1 MDKFD
6 AKIRIF
12 FFLASFSHTV
22 FISFFRSTHFIN
34 LLMLPLVLLVM
45 WVFVLPKPEIS
56 NTENAFPLFL
66 YAFQQLRDQRIV
78 MLIVSLALIVMQA
91 FFLTE
96 VINRQGVLREASH
109 LPALLYVVLMSCF
122 PEQLSFN
129 PLLFANFF
137 IIIFLNSIFNFF
149 RSETAV
155 FEVFDAGLFIGIGA
169 LFYWPCLFL
178 FPIIWAGLYVLRPFE
193 LREWIASIVGVFLPF
208 LFFGT
213 LLYWFNILSLNS
225 LIAMLEPFYN
235 VQFSTAYNGT
245 YIILFVILLIILLA
259 SLFRFS
265 RDLNTFAKVRTR
277 KFLAIIVWFFL
288 FAGLSYLV
296 SVKRTMISLSFLAI
310 PLSVIISNYF
320 LSLKNQILAELIFL
334 LLLAAVIYNQVL
346 YFLQFSNF

>member
-1 MDKFD
+1 
-6 AKIRIF
+6 
-12 FFLASFSHTV
+12 
-22 FISFFRSTHFIN
+22 
-34 LLMLPLVLLVM
+34 MLPLVLLVM
-45 WVFVLPKPEIS
+45 WVFALPKPEIA

-66 YAFQQLRDQRIV
+66 YAFQWLREQRTLMIISSLL
-78 MLIVSLALIVMQA
+78 LIVLQALL
-91 FFLTE
+91 LTA
-96 VINRQGVLREASH
+96 VINRQGVLRDASH

-149 RSETAV
+149 RSDTAV
-155 FEVFDAGLFIGIGA
+155 FEVFDAGLFIGIA
-169 LFYWPCLFL
+169 SLFYWPCLFL
-178 FPIIWAGLYVLRPFE
+178 FPLIWAGLYVLRPFD
-193 LREWIASIVGVFLPF
+193 LREWLASFTGVMLPF
-208 LFFGT
+208 LFFGS
-213 LLYWFNILSLNS
+213 LLYWFNMLSFNS
-225 LIAMLEPFYN
+225 MKSILEPFYR

-245 YIILFVILLIILLA
+245 YIILFIILVGILAA
-259 SLFRFS
+259 SLIRFFK
-265 RDLNTFAKVRTR
+265 DLSTFARIRTR

-320 LSLKNQILAELIFL
+320 LSLKNKLLAELVFL

>member
-1 MDKFD
+1 
-6 AKIRIF
+6 
-12 FFLASFSHTV
+12 
-22 FISFFRSTHFIN
+22 
-34 LLMLPLVLLVM
+34 MLPLVLLVM
-45 WVFVLPKPEIS
+45 WVFVLPKPDIS

-66 YAFQQLRDQRIV
+66 YVFQELRDQRLAMIG
-78 MLIVSLALIVMQA
+78 VSLVMIVLQA
-91 FFLTE
+91 FFLTA
-96 VINRQGVLREASH
+96 VINRQGVLRDSSH

-149 RSETAV
+149 RSGTAV
-155 FEVFDAGLFIGIGA
+155 YEVFDAGLFIGIA
-169 LFYWPCLFL
+169 SLFYWPCLFL
-178 FPIIWAGLYVLRPFE
+178 FPLIWAGLYVLRPFAWQ
-193 LREWIASIVGVFLPF
+193 EWVASFAGVFLPF

-213 LLYWFNILSLNS
+213 ILYWFNMLSFNS
-225 LIAMLEPFYN
+225 LKAILEPFYK

-245 YIILFVILLIILLA
+245 YIILFVILLVILIA
-259 SLFRFS
+259 SLVRFS
-265 RDLNTFAKVRTR
+265 KDLNNFSKVRTR
-277 KFLAIIVWFFL
+277 KFLAIIVWFFI

-320 LSLKNQILAELIFL
+320 LSLKNQLLAEMVFL
-334 LLLAAVIYNQVL
+334 LLLAAVVYNQVL

>member
-1 MDKFD
+1 
-6 AKIRIF
+6 
-12 FFLASFSHTV
+12 
-22 FISFFRSTHFIN
+22 
-34 LLMLPLVLLVM
+34 MLPLVLLVM

-66 YAFQQLRDQRIV
+66 YAFQELREQRLLMIGISLL
-78 MLIVSLALIVMQA
+78 LIVLQA
-91 FFLTE
+91 FFLTA
-96 VINRQGVLREASH
+96 VINRQAVLRDATH

-149 RSETAV
+149 RSDTAV
-155 FEVFDAGLFIGIGA
+155 FEVFDAGLFIGIA
-169 LFYWPCLFL
+169 CLFYWPCFFL
-178 FPIIWAGLYVLRPFE
+178 FPLIWAGLFVLRPFQW
-193 LREWIASIVGVFLPF
+193 REWMASILGLILPF
-208 LFFGT
+208 LFFGAI
-213 LLYWFNILSLNS
+213 LYWFNMLSYNS
-225 LIAMLEPFYN
+225 MKAVLEPFYK
-235 VQFSTAYNGT
+235 VEFSTAYNGT
-245 YIILFVILLIILLA
+245 YIILFIILVVILLA
-259 SLFRFS
+259 SLLRFS
-265 RDLNTFAKVRTR
+265 QDLNTFAKVRTR

-310 PLSVIISNYF
+310 PLSVILSNYF
-320 LSLKNQILAELIFL
+320 LSLKNQFLAELIFL

>member
-1 MDKFD
+1 
-6 AKIRIF
+6 
-12 FFLASFSHTV
+12 
-22 FISFFRSTHFIN
+22 
-34 LLMLPLVLLVM
+34 MLPLILMVM

-66 YAFQQLRDQRIV
+66 YAFQELRDQRV
-78 MLIVSLALIVMQA
+78 LMVGVSLVMIVLQA
-91 FFLTE
+91 FLLTT
-96 VINRQGVLREASH
+96 VINKQGVLRDSSH

-149 RSETAV
+149 RSDTAV
-155 FEVFDAGLFIGIGA
+155 YEVFYAGLFIGIA
-169 LFYWPCLFL
+169 SLFYWPCLFL
-178 FPIIWAGLYVLRPFE
+178 FPLIWAGLYVLRPFAWQ
-193 LREWIASIVGVFLPF
+193 EWLASFIGVFLPF
-208 LFFGT
+208 LFFGSI
-213 LLYWFNILSLNS
+213 LYWFNMLSFNS
-225 LIAMLEPFYN
+225 LKAILEPFYK
-235 VQFSTAYNGT
+235 VEFSTAYNGT
-245 YIILFVILLIILLA
+245 YIILFIILVIILMA

-277 KFLAIIVWFFL
+277 KFLAIVVWFFL

-320 LSLKNQILAELIFL
+320 LSLKNQLLAELVFL

>member
-1 MDKFD
+1 
-6 AKIRIF
+6 
-12 FFLASFSHTV
+12 
-22 FISFFRSTHFIN
+22 
-34 LLMLPLVLLVM
+34 MLPLILMVM

-66 YAFQQLRDQRIV
+66 YAFQELRDQRV
-78 MLIVSLALIVMQA
+78 LMVGVSLVMIVLQA
-91 FFLTE
+91 FLLTT
-96 VINRQGVLREASH
+96 VINKQGVLRDSSH

-149 RSETAV
+149 RSDTAV
-155 FEVFDAGLFIGIGA
+155 YEVFDAGLFIGIA
-169 LFYWPCLFL
+169 SLFYWPCLFL
-178 FPIIWAGLYVLRPFE
+178 FPLIWAGLYVLRPFAWQ
-193 LREWIASIVGVFLPF
+193 EWLASFIGVFLPF
-208 LFFGT
+208 LFFGSI
-213 LLYWFNILSLNS
+213 LYWFNMLSFNS
-225 LIAMLEPFYN
+225 LKAILEPFYK
-235 VQFSTAYNGT
+235 VEFSTAYNGT
-245 YIILFVILLIILLA
+245 YIILFIILVIILMA

-277 KFLAIIVWFFL
+277 KFLAIVVWFFL

-320 LSLKNQILAELIFL
+320 LSLKNQLLAELVFL

>member
-1 MDKFD
+1 
-6 AKIRIF
+6 
-12 FFLASFSHTV
+12 
-22 FISFFRSTHFIN
+22 
-34 LLMLPLVLLVM
+34 M

-66 YAFQQLRDQRIV
+66 YAFQELRDQRV
-78 MLIVSLALIVMQA
+78 LMVGVSLVMIVLQA
-91 FFLTE
+91 FLLTT
-96 VINRQGVLREASH
+96 VINKQGVLRDSSH

-149 RSETAV
+149 RSDTAV
-155 FEVFDAGLFIGIGA
+155 YEVFDAGLFIGIA
-169 LFYWPCLFL
+169 SLFYWPCLFL
-178 FPIIWAGLYVLRPFE
+178 FPLIWAGLYVLRPFAWQ
-193 LREWIASIVGVFLPF
+193 EWLASFIGVFLPF
-208 LFFGT
+208 LFFGSI
-213 LLYWFNILSLNS
+213 LYWFNMLSFNS
-225 LIAMLEPFYN
+225 LKAILEPFYK
-235 VQFSTAYNGT
+235 VEFSTAYNGT
-245 YIILFVILLIILLA
+245 YIILFIILVIILMA

-277 KFLAIIVWFFL
+277 KFLAIVVWFFL

-320 LSLKNQILAELIFL
+320 LSLKNQLLAELVFL